1 MMKDKSIE
9 QHLDGFHDILTS
21 QHIGV
26 KEYRFDDL
34 VNKFRLLVQHI
45 SKDYDT
51 YRSYIPSLLSILEK
65 NDSTSIA
72 ILGESFFDF
81 FDNLNSIPTFKKVDK
96 SIINADYTP
105 DIIDVLFKAIGNTE
119 SKDNRI
125 RISDFSLNKEGLSN
139 SSKLK
144 IISSIVDFIEEKSKL
159 LTWDEEL
166 IQLTLTQLAV
176 IRDLLND
183 QGDNYWFYFLL
194 GSVFDRLSSSEYY
207 QQSRDLAEEILI
219 AAYKDEVPH
228 LGYLILFRCYSN
240 TSSSIAALMYA
251 NFCLFTSL
259 THAHNLHNKFIK
271 EIIWQAMKFFR
282 NISLFKLA
290 QRIYISIPDNL
301 DWDAYEKRS
310 IEHTYLLTLL
320 KETDDS
326 LPSKFLD
333 FLNRERET
341 ILKSGIKDALPLL
354 ISLYNIRRIY
364 PEADFSST
372 GLGFYENIFE
382 MIVPAET
389 VERHKVII
397 EGESKKSKVLLR
409 ESLVKLNETRNRTDI
424 VNDNEIAISIANRM
438 IESSVQEED
447 FSALLLAMLVK
458 ADYSIIFLE
467 KKGLELAP
475 MHIPHTDIET
485 FEKIYGSESHVI
497 KNLSSIDNVSIIWLI
512 TSEKKLFQLNLFKQV
527 FSCHR
532 NNNWSFETFQDL
544 RRSDF
549 FSKFQFNDTIKTKSG
564 EVRIVLPEE
573 HLEESE
579 EQKKKIN
586 FAILETDESIK
597 PILFVLDI
605 EIAGFPHNLFI
616 DSKGEFIYIERPI
629 CNILS
634 TEWYL
639 KFANKSYLEKNY
651 SKSIWIPTEG
661 GDFTINQLFGSI
673 EDVLSEF
680 NFNIEN
686 SMKLK
691 KPITS
696 DLNIVTAHGSND
708 IALKQVF
715 YPDGVPRL
723 NLDSYLG
730 IGKVLIFFVCHSG
743 STKSTPF
750 KNSIST
756 IIKEYITKGYLSV
769 IAPFW
774 SLHINIPPIWLSEFL
789 QSIDNGNDISK
800 SVHNANMAVSQKFP
814 TLSAWAC
821 MHLYGDP
828 HLKLKE

>member
-1 MMKDKSIE
+1 M
-9 QHLDGFHDILTS
+9 
-21 QHIGV
+21 
-26 KEYRFDDL
+26 
-34 VNKFRLLVQHI
+34 
-45 SKDYDT
+45 
-51 YRSYIPSLLSILEK
+51 
-65 NDSTSIA
+65 
-72 ILGESFFDF
+72 
-81 FDNLNSIPTFKKVDK
+81 
-96 SIINADYTP
+96 
-105 DIIDVLFKAIGNTE
+105 
-119 SKDNRI
+119 
-125 RISDFSLNKEGLSN
+125 
-139 SSKLK
+139 
-144 IISSIVDFIEEKSKL
+144 
-159 LTWDEEL
+159 DEEL

-176 IRDLLND
+176 LRDLLNE
-183 QGDNYWFYFLL
+183 QGNNYWFYFLL
-194 GSVFDRLSSSEYY
+194 GSVFDRLNSSEYY

-228 LGYLILFRCYSN
+228 LGYLILFKCYSN
-240 TSSSIAALMYA
+240 TSSSIAGLMYA
-251 NFCLFTSL
+251 NFCLFVSL
-259 THAHNLHNKFIK
+259 MNATNLYSKFIK
-271 EIIWQAMKFFR
+271 EIIWQGMKFFR
-282 NISLFKLA
+282 NISLSKLA
-290 QRIYISIPDNL
+290 QRVYISIPDNL

-310 IEHTYLLTLL
+310 IEHTYLLSLL
-320 KETDDS
+320 KEADES

-333 FLNRERET
+333 FLNREREA
-341 ILKSGIKDALPLL
+341 ILNSGINDALPLL

-364 PEADFSST
+364 PKANFSST
-372 GLGFYENIFE
+372 GLGFYVNIFE
-382 MIVPAET
+382 MIVPDET
-389 VERHKVII
+389 VEKYKVII

-409 ESLVKLNETRNRTDI
+409 ESLVKLNETRNKTDI

-438 IESSVQEED
+438 IESSVQEGD
-447 FSALLLAMLVK
+447 VGALLLAMLVK

-497 KNLSSIDNVSIIWLI
+497 ENLISLDNVSIIWLI
-512 TSEKKLFQLNLFKQV
+512 TTEKKLFQLNLFGKV

-532 NNNWSFETFQDL
+532 NNSWNFDTFQDL
-544 RRSDF
+544 LRSDF
-549 FSKFQFNDTIKTKSG
+549 FSKFQFNDTIKTNSG
-564 EVRIVLPEE
+564 EVRTVLPEE
-573 HLEESE
+573 HQGESE
-579 EQKKKIN
+579 DLQRKIN

-605 EIAGFPHNLFI
+605 KIAGFPHNLFI
-616 DSKGEFIYIERPI
+616 DSKGEFIYVKKPV

-639 KFANKSYLEKNY
+639 KFANKSQLERNY

-661 GDFTINQLFGSI
+661 GDFTINQLFGNLEDILSKFSFNVETSI
-673 EDVLSEF
+673 
-680 NFNIEN
+680 
-686 SMKLK
+686 KLE

-696 DLNIVTAHGSND
+696 DLNIVTAHGSYD

-756 IIKEYITKGYLSV
+756 IIKEYVTKGYLSV

-774 SLHINIPPIWLSEFL
+774 SLHINIPPIWLPAFL
-789 QSIDNGNDISK
+789 QSIENGNDIIK
-800 SVHNANMAVSQKFP
+800 SVHNANMAVYQKFP